1 MMYQPVKDHL
11 LVGGD
16 TGYQRLSDGFK
27 TYRNTLTSW
36 HGVPEYSES
45 TPGIIG
51 NLFER
56 YI

>member
-1 MMYQPVKDHL
+1 MYQPVKDHL